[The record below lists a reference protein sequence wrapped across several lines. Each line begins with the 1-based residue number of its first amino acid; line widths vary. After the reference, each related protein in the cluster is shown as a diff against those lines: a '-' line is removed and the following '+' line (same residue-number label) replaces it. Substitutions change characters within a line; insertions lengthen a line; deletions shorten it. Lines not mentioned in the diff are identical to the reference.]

1 MGNDRQVART
11 LVPLAE
17 ANRLL
22 DLHEEGV
29 ERVKEGMEIFE
40 RLSDSVGQTRAL
52 RSLARLLYVGTQLN
66 AAEEA
71 ASRAINLSPG

>member
-1 MGNDRQVART
+1 MGNDRQVVRT
-11 LVPLAE
+11 LISLAE

-29 ERVKEGMEIFE
+29 EQVKEGMEIFE
-40 RLSDSVGQTRAL
+40 RLSNSVGQTRAL
-52 RSLARLLYVGTQLN
+52 RSLARLLYEGTQLN

-71 ASRAINLSPG
+71 AFRAINLSPG

>member
-1 MGNDRQVART
+1 MGNDRQVARI
-11 LVPLAE
+11 LVSLAE

-22 DLHEEGV
+22 NLHEEEV
-29 ERVKEGMEIFE
+29 EQVKEGMEIFE
-40 RLSDSVGQTRAL
+40 RPSDSVGQTRAL
-52 RSLARLLYVGTQLN
+52 RSLARLLYEGTQLN